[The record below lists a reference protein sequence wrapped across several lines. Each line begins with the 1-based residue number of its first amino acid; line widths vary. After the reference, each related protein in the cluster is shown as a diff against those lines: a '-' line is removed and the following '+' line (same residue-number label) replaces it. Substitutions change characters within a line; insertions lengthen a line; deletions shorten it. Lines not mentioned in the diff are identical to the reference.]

1 MFKIKRSDQDPDGED
16 GFRILVD
23 NVWPGGLSE
32 KNAKFDIWMKEIAP
46 SKKLGNMFGQD
57 PEKFNTFKKQYLEE
71 LKDKKELIKQL
82 KILEKFNHTIT
93 LVYTAK
99 DQDQNYAVVLL
110 ELLKKPAKQI
120 VMDIPR
126 IHG

>member
-1 MFKIKRSDQDPDGED
+1 MFQIKRSDQDPDGDD

-23 NVWPGGLSE
+23 KIWPSGLSR
-32 KNAKFDIWMKEIAP
+32 KNAKLDLWMKEIAP
-46 SKKLGNMFGQD
+46 SKKLGNMFVQD

-71 LKDKKELIKQL
+71 LEDKKELIKQL

-93 LVYTAK
+93 LVYSAK
-99 DQDQNYAVVLL
+99 DQDHNSAVVLL
-110 ELLKKPAKQI
+110 ELLKKPTKQV
-120 VMDIPR
+120 VMDISR